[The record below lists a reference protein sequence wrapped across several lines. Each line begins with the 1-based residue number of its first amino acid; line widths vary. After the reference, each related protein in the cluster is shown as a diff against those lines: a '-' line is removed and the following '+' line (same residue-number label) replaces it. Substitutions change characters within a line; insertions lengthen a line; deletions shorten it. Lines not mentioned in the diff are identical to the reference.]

1 VSSAVLRALLV
12 VSCGSALGCADLRPD
27 LMLVEHV
34 VFEGADRAT
43 VASLRHLSDLH
54 NGDRTWEVDVE
65 AVARAVERHPWVAQA
80 SAEVV
85 APATVVVRVVEHEP
99 IALLSQPPA
108 REGDPAAGLYYVDAT
123 GLPFMRA
130 HPSDLD
136 YPVITGIGPE
146 LARSHPSL
154 PRLAGQEALRLLD
167 EINGRRLVAP
177 GAVSEIVVDAQRGFS
192 VRLVGG
198 ARVEFAFVDIERQV
212 DRLEALVTR
221 EGVRLDRPI
230 LVDVAP
236 AGVAIVR
243 PLDLG
248 GAPGAGASFSSG

>member
-1 VSSAVLRALLV
+1 MLALGVLAC
-12 VSCGSALGCADLRPD
+12 SWSTGCADLRPD

-34 VFEGADRAT
+34 TFEGADRAT
-43 VASLRHLSDLH
+43 PAALRHLADLH
-54 NGDRTWEVDVE
+54 NGVRTWEVDTA
-65 AVARAVERHPWVAQA
+65 AVARAVERHPWVERA

-85 APATVVVRVVEHEP
+85 GPSTVVVRVVEHEP
-99 IALLSQPPA
+99 VALLSQPA
-108 REGDPAAGLYYVDAT
+108 SREGDPAAGLYYVDAT

-136 YPVITGIGPE
+136 YPIITGIGPD
-146 LARSHPSL
+146 LARAHPSL
-154 PRLAGQEALRLLD
+154 PRLAGEEALHLLD
-167 EINGRRLVAP
+167 ELTVRRLVSSDV
-177 GAVSEIVVDAQRGFS
+177 VSEIAVDAQRGFS

-198 ARVEFAFVDIERQV
+198 ARVEFGFVDIEGQV

-243 PLDLG
+243 PLDTS
-248 GAPGAGASFSSG
+248 GAAGAAGSFSSG